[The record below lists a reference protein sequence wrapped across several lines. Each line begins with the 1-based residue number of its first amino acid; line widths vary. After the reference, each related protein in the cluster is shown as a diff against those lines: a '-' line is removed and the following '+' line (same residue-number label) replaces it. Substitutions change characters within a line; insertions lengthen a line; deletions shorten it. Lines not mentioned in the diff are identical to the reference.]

1 MAKHGQKATWENDHF
16 IAPKKNDLPPVPE
29 VNKKK

>member
-1 MAKHGQKATWENDHF
+1 MAKHGQKASWESDHF
-16 IAPKKNDLPPVPE
+16 KAPKKNDLPPVPE